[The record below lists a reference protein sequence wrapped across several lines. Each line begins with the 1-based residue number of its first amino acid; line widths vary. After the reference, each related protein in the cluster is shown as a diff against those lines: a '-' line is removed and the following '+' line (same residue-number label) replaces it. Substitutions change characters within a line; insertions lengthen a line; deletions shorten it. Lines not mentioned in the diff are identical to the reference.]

1 MKLNINEKKALYTFG
16 CPNHRATHRATVDRL
31 QMLAAITP
39 DPVAGELFNDLAI
52 KLSTEEAHDWYR
64 RFYRT
69 LRMEMDG
76 YYEAELTLRL
86 AEIGSY
92 DMEGDYG
99 EADEV

>member
-16 CPNHRATHRATVDRL
+16 CPNHRATVDHL
-31 QMLAAITP
+31 QLLAAITP

-52 KLSTEEAHDWYR
+52 KLSAEEAHGWYR
-64 RFYRT
+64 CFYPT

-86 AEIGSY
+86 AEISSY
-92 DMEGDYG
+92 DMEDDYG
-99 EADEV
+99 ETDEV

>member
-16 CPNHRATHRATVDRL
+16 CPNLWATVDRL
-31 QMLAAITP
+31 QLLAAMTP

-69 LRMEMDG
+69 LRMEMDD

-86 AEIGSY
+86 AEISSY
-92 DMEGDYG
+92 DMEGYYG
-99 EADEV
+99 EADKV

>member
-16 CPNHRATHRATVDRL
+16 CPNLWATVDRL
-31 QMLAAITP
+31 QLLAAMTP

-69 LRMEMDG
+69 LRMEMDD
-76 YYEAELTLRL
+76 YYEAELTMRL
-86 AEIGSY
+86 AEISSY
-92 DMEGDYG
+92 DMEGYYG
-99 EADEV
+99 EADKV

>member
-16 CPNHRATHRATVDRL
+16 CHNHRATVERL
-31 QMLAAITP
+31 QLLAAITP
-39 DPVAGELFNDLAI
+39 DPVARELFNDLAI

-64 RFYRT
+64 RFYPM

-86 AEIGSY
+86 AEISSY

>member
-1 MKLNINEKKALYTFG
+1 MKLNINEKKTLYTFG
-16 CPNHRATHRATVDRL
+16 CPNHRATVDRL
-31 QMLAAITP
+31 QLLAAITP

-86 AEIGSY
+86 AEISSY
-92 DMEGDYG
+92 DMEGYYG

>member
-1 MKLNINEKKALYTFG
+1 MKLNINEKKVLYTFG
-16 CPNHRATHRATVDRL
+16 CPNRKATVERL
-31 QMLAAITP
+31 QLLAAITP

-52 KLSTEEAHDWYR
+52 KLSTEKAHDWYR
-64 RFYRT
+64 RFYPT

-86 AEIGSY
+86 AEISSY

>member
-1 MKLNINEKKALYTFG
+1 MLMLDYHPFETME
-16 CPNHRATHRATVDRL
+16 ATCL
-31 QMLAAITP
+31 P
-39 DPVAGELFNDLAI
+39 AI
-52 KLSTEEAHDWYR
+52 KLSAEEAHDWYR

-86 AEIGSY
+86 AEISSY
-92 DMEGDYG
+92 DMEGYYG

>member
-16 CPNHRATHRATVDRL
+16 CHNHRATVERL

-52 KLSTEEAHDWYR
+52 KLSTEKAHDWYR
-64 RFYRT
+64 RFYPT

-86 AEIGSY
+86 AEISSY